1 MHHPTSLPLDA
12 PPSSPAH
19 DPDQDLAAGRSRRAQ
34 HALIDTE
41 PGLPGTVLAAAAG
54 ARKAMLVPVV
64 TALAIGTVFVAVY
77 LAAFHAPS
85 ARHQP
90 LGIAASD
97 RVAARTELAL
107 NNAAPDGYTFYR
119 YANAEAARQAVT
131 HDKVPAALVA
141 DSRGTRLVVA
151 GAQGP
156 STVSSLVAAV
166 ATAEGEGKTVPVQD
180 VRPLAAGDSRGLSI
194 FYASFGV
201 VLAGFLFAVSSY
213 QIAPR
218 LRLAARVISMLV
230 FSAASGVTV
239 ALISHTAFA
248 AIPTSF
254 AVVTL
259 LVGMLAWASAAVAGV
274 LLRLFGPIGM
284 PVASVVLL
292 ILGNATSGGILPAT
306 FLPAWLS
313 PLASVMPPA
322 AAVRGLR
329 GASYFHDAHLAGAVL
344 TLLAWTAG
352 CLTIQY
358 LMDRSATRRAGRAGA
373 KPHQTAVQA
382 PSLQS

>member
-12 PPSSPAH
+12 PPSPPPH
-19 DPDQDLAAGRSRRAQ
+19 DPDQDPAAGRAGHAR
-34 HALIDTE
+34 HALVDTE
-41 PGLPGTVLAAAAG
+41 PGLPGAVLAAAAG
-54 ARKAMLVPVV
+54 VRKAMLVPVV

-97 RVAARTELAL
+97 KVAARTELAL
-107 NNAAPDGYTFYR
+107 NSAAPSSYTFYR
-119 YANAEAARQAVT
+119 YPDAQAARQAVT

-141 DSRGTRLVVA
+141 DSRGTRLLVA

-156 STVSSLVAAV
+156 STVSSLAMAV
-166 ATAEGEGKTVPVQD
+166 AEGTGKAVPVQD
-180 VRPLAAGDSRGLSI
+180 VRPLAAGDSRGLSV

-213 QIAPR
+213 QLAPR
-218 LRLAARVISMLV
+218 LRLAARALSMLV
-230 FSAASGVTV
+230 FSVASGVTV
-239 ALISHTAFA
+239 ALIAHTAFA
-248 AIPTSF
+248 ALPTSF
-254 AVVTL
+254 AVVAL
-259 LVGMLAWASAAVAGV
+259 LVGLLACASAAVAGV

-292 ILGNATSGGILPAT
+292 ILGNATSGGILPPT

-329 GASYFHDAHLAGAVL
+329 GASYFHNAHLTGAVL
-344 TLLAWTAG
+344 TLLAWTVG
-352 CLTIQY
+352 CLTVQY
-358 LMDRSATRRAGRAGA
+358 LVDRSATRRAGRAEAEIGR
-373 KPHQTAVQA
+373 TAVQ
-382 PSLQS
+382 P

>member
-1 MHHPTSLPLDA
+1 MHHPTSRPLDA
-12 PPSSPAH
+12 PPPTAPH
-19 DPDQDLAAGRSRRAQ
+19 DLHQDPAAGRTGHAR
-34 HALIDTE
+34 HALVDTE
-41 PGLPGTVLAAAAG
+41 PGLPGPVLAAAAG
-54 ARKAMLVPVV
+54 VRKAMIVPVV

-90 LGIAASD
+90 LGMAAPD
-97 RVAARTELAL
+97 KVAARAELAL
-107 NNAAPDGYTFYR
+107 NNMAPSGYTFYR
-119 YANAEAARQAVT
+119 YPDAEAARQAVT
-131 HDKVPAALVA
+131 HDKVPAVLVA
-141 DSRGTRLVVA
+141 DSRGTRLLVA

-156 STVSSLVAAV
+156 STVSSLAIAV
-166 ATAEGEGKTVPVQD
+166 AQGVGKPVPVQD
-180 VRPLAAGDSRGLSI
+180 VRPLAAGDSRGLSV

-218 LRLAARVISMLV
+218 LRLTARVLSMLV

-239 ALISHTAFA
+239 ALIAHTAFSA
-248 AIPTSF
+248 LPTSF

-259 LVGMLAWASAAVAGV
+259 LVGLLAWSSAAVAGV

-329 GASYFHDAHLAGAVL
+329 GASYFHDAHLTGSVL
-344 TLLAWTAG
+344 TLLAWTVG
-352 CLTIQY
+352 CLTVQY
-358 LMDRSATRRAGRAGA
+358 AVDRSATRRAGRAGA
-373 KPHQTAVQA
+373 KAVRMAVQA
-382 PSLQS
+382 

>member
-1 MHHPTSLPLDA
+1 MHHPPSLPLDA
-12 PPSSPAH
+12 LPSPPPH
-19 DPDQDLAAGRSRRAQ
+19 DPDQDPAAGRTDHAR
-34 HALIDTE
+34 HALVDTE
-41 PGLPGTVLAAAAG
+41 PGLPGPVLAAAAEV
-54 ARKAMLVPVV
+54 RKAMLVPVV

-90 LGIAASD
+90 LGIAAPD
-97 RVAARTELAL
+97 KVAARTELAL
-107 NNAAPDGYTFYR
+107 NNAAPSGYTFYR
-119 YANAEAARQAVT
+119 YPDAEAAREAVT

-156 STVSSLVAAV
+156 STVSSLAMAV
-166 ATAEGEGKTVPVQD
+166 AESTGKAVPVQD
-180 VRPLAAGDSRGLSI
+180 VRPLAAGDSRGLSV

-218 LRLAARVISMLV
+218 LRLAARVLSMLV

-239 ALISHTAFA
+239 ALIAHTAFA
-248 AIPTSF
+248 ALPASF

-259 LVGMLAWASAAVAGV
+259 LVGLLAWASAAVAGV

-292 ILGNATSGGILPAT
+292 ILGNASSGGILPST

-313 PLASVMPPA
+313 PLASMMPPA

-329 GASYFHDAHLAGAVL
+329 GASYFDNAHLTGAVL
-344 TLLAWTAG
+344 TLAAWAVG
-352 CLTIQY
+352 CLTVQY
-358 LMDRSATRRAGRAGA
+358 LVDRSATRPAGRAEA
-373 KPHQTAVQA
+373 KTVRTAVQ
-382 PSLQS
+382 P